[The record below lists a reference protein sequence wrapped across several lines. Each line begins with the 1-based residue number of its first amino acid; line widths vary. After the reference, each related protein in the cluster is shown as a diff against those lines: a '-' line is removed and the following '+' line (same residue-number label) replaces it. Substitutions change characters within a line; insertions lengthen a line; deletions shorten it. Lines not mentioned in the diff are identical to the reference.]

1 MSIIN
6 PRTPFRLIKWSF
18 PPTGTLKLNTDG
30 SKWSRGPNGFGGLIQ
45 YERGAWICGYYGR
58 MESCTS
64 LETELWAVY
73 KGLTIVLQK
82 GFTNVIVETDAQ
94 EVVKLLVEGPAEK
107 HPYRGLVE
115 DARIIFN
122 GCQCT
127 AQHVY
132 REGNL
137 CADALAKL
145 GAEQPEDILVVHE
158 PPAEIRELL
167 VADLLELGRERA

>member
-1 MSIIN
+1 
-6 PRTPFRLIKWSF
+6 
-18 PPTGTLKLNTDG
+18 
-30 SKWSRGPNGFGGLIQ
+30 
-45 YERGAWICGYYGR
+45 

-64 LETELWAVY
+64 LEAELWAVY
-73 KGLTIVLQK
+73 KGLAIIPQK
-82 GFTNVIVETDAQ
+82 GFNKVNMETDAQ
-94 EVVKLLVEGPAEK
+94 EVVKLLVEGPGEK

-127 AQHVY
+127 TQHVY

-137 CADALAKL
+137 CADALPKL
-145 GAEQPEDILVVHE
+145 GAAQSEDILVVND

-167 VADLLELGRERA
+167 VADMLELGREKV